1 MSYRSALIA
10 HLRMREPL
18 TGIPWIDWAVISV
31 SPERLDAPD
40 ITRLVVRRG
49 GADVPPLKSLLRPM
63 QFTNGSGDSA
73 SLHAGEVHYPVS
85 AFAPGATVTVT
96 AFPASGEPFVVTFD
110 DAQLRQLK

>member
-1 MSYRSALIA
+1 
-10 HLRMREPL
+10 
-18 TGIPWIDWAVISV
+18 
-31 SPERLDAPD
+31 
-40 ITRLVVRRG
+40 
-49 GADVPPLKSLLRPM
+49 M